1 MSQPATES
9 TATDEADTLEPA
21 PADDEGRRTRATAD
35 RDQHQGTHT
44 TVGSSPEEMRVL
56 IITGLAHKN
65 ERHYGPLAD
74 VAGETTLVC
83 LDPDTDIDGATAVP
97 VPDVGPRIVRVVL
110 LFFLAL
116 YEGYRNEYDAVASIS
131 LVPYGIY
138 ALILKALYGY
148 PAHLGI
154 IGIDLDHHAQQWY
167 GAGPRWAFRRF
178 DAVSVPGTDHTE
190 RLVGCGVAPTRIEIL
205 TNAIDIETYRPPTDD
220 VEPDYEFVW
229 VGRFSEEKDP
239 VRFVRAV
246 AELDATGR
254 EFRAAMVGD
263 GALQD
268 DVVEEINRLGV
279 GDRIDLVG
287 WVDDPLAYYHRATAF
302 VLTSSRDALPL
313 VMLEAMATGL
323 APVVPPVGSIPD
335 VVVDG
340 HNGLVVTDRE
350 PTMFAAAMARCLDAP
365 DERDALAAN
374 ATDVRCSFSLARAG
388 EDWRRILTTLE
399 A

>member
-1 MSQPATES
+1 MSQPITEQS
-9 TATDEADTLEPA
+9 AAHESNRRDTTSADSDGDTS
-21 PADDEGRRTRATAD
+21 TRAGIND
-35 RDQHQGTHT
+35 RQRP
-44 TVGSSPEEMRVL
+44 SPASEPSAEEMRVL
-56 IITGLAHKN
+56 VITGLAHKN

-97 VPDVGPRIVRVVL
+97 VPDIGPRIVRVVL
-110 LFFLAL
+110 LFFFAL

-138 ALILKALYGY
+138 ALVLKALYGY

-154 IGIDLDHHAQQWY
+154 IGIDLDHHAREWY
-167 GAGPRWAFRRF
+167 GAGPRWAFRQF
-178 DAVSVPGTDHTE
+178 DAVSVPGTDHVE
-190 RLVGCGVAPTRIEIL
+190 RLVGCGVAPDRVEIL
-205 TNAIDIETYRPPTDD
+205 TNAIDIETYRPPDDD
-220 VEPDYEFVW
+220 VDPDYEFVW

-263 GALQD
+263 GVLRD
-268 DVVEEINRLGV
+268 DVVAEIDRLGV
-279 GDRIDLVG
+279 DDRIDLVG
-287 WVDDPLAYYHRATAF
+287 WIDDPLSYYHRSAAF

-340 HNGLVVTDRE
+340 HNGLVVADRE
-350 PTMFAAAMARCLDAP
+350 PATFAAAMVRCLDEP

-374 ATDVRCSFSLARAG
+374 ATDVRSSFSLAQAG